1 MIDLLT
7 AWRDIF
13 IILGVFLLVF
23 GVPTLLLC
31 GVGYVI
37 CKVVEYFQTLKKET
51 TK

>member
-13 IILGVFLLVF
+13 VMLGVFLLLF
-23 GVPTLLLC
+23 GVPTLILY
-31 GVGYVI
+31 GVYHLAW
-37 CKVVEYFQTLKKET
+37 KVVNSIKAQIKEA

>member
-13 IILGVFLLVF
+13 LMLGVFLLLF
-23 GVPTLLLC
+23 GVPTLLLY

-37 CKVVEYFQTLKKET
+37 CKAVEYFRTLMKEAM
-51 TK
+51 K